1 LTGIIV
7 EQGLDGTCILDVSGV
22 GYELHVPLGALGRLL
37 SARAPEGALRPQAPE
52 RTTLFVHTHLRE
64 DALTLY
70 GFASEQDRA
79 AFRVLTSVTGIGPKL
94 ALGILSALSAEE
106 LADAINRGDRN
117 RFKGVSG
124 VGKKLVERLV
134 LELKDKLPM
143 GGASVLRLPV
153 RAVPVP
159 ALSGALGTVHG
170 ALVQM
175 GFKPAEAERA
185 VEQIKA
191 EASEK
196 PTEELLR
203 EALTHLA

>member
-1 LTGIIV
+1 VIGRLTGIIV

-22 GYELHVPLGALGRLL
+22 GYELHVPLGALGRL
-37 SARAPEGALRPQAPE
+37 PQAPE

-94 ALGILSALSAEE
+94 ALGILSALSAED

-134 LELKDKLPM
+134 LELKDKLPT

-153 RAVPVP
+153 RAVSAP
-159 ALSGALGTVHG
+159 ALSGTLGTVHG

-175 GFKPAEAERA
+175 GFKPAEADRA

>member
-1 LTGIIV
+1 MIGRLTGIIV
-7 EQGLDGTCILDVSGV
+7 EQGLDGTCVLDVSGV
-22 GYELHVPLGALGRLL
+22 GYELHVPLGALGRL
-37 SARAPEGALRPQAPE
+37 PQAPE
-52 RTTLFVHTHLRE
+52 RATLFVHTHLRE

-70 GFASEQDRA
+70 GFATEQDRA
-79 AFRVLTSVTGIGPKL
+79 AFRVVISVAGIGPKL
-94 ALGILSALSAEE
+94 ALAILSALSAEE

-134 LELKDKLPM
+134 LELKDKLPT

-153 RAVPVP
+153 RAAP
-159 ALSGALGTVHG
+159 APAVSGTLGTVHA

-185 VEQIKA
+185 VEQIQA
-191 EASEK
+191 NASEK

>member
-1 LTGIIV
+1 MIGRLTGIIV

-22 GYELHVPLGALGRLL
+22 GYEVHVPLGALGGL
-37 SARAPEGALRPQAPE
+37 PQPPE
-52 RTTLFVHTHLRE
+52 RATLFVHTQLRE

-70 GFASEQDRA
+70 GFASDDDRA
-79 AFRVLTSVTGIGPKL
+79 AFRTLISVTGIGPKL
-94 ALGILSALSAEE
+94 ALGILSSLSAGE

-134 LELKDKLPM
+134 LELKDKLHV
-143 GGASVLRLPV
+143 GGGSVLRLPV
-153 RAVPVP
+153 RP
-159 ALSGALGTVHG
+159 ALTPALGGTLGAVHG

-175 GFKPAEAERA
+175 GFKPAEADRA
-185 VEQIKA
+185 VDQIKSD
-191 EASEK
+191 ASEK